1 MKTRLDGR
9 VRGAQGVCAAGE
21 RLSSAWI
28 PGTAGAPGAGV
39 GLGPCNSPTPGNH
52 PHARAPGW
60 AALFMILMS
69 LSASRW
75 L

>member
-28 PGTAGAPGAGV
+28 PGRPGLLGLVWGLVPAIPPPPGTTRMPGHLAG
-39 GLGPCNSPTPGNH
+39 
-52 PHARAPGW
+52 PHC
-60 AALFMILMS
+60 S
-69 LSASRW
+69 
-75 L
+75 